1 MTPEREKHIR
11 EWVAVAPTLFGAA
24 SDWMKELLEE
34 IDRLRAEALT
44 KERLLHIIQCRECEA
59 RTGGDRTEESAAQTW
74 NCKVEK
80 KEAKNG

>member
-34 IDRLRAEALT
+34 IDRLRAE
-44 KERLLHIIQCRECEA
+44 
-59 RTGGDRTEESAAQTW
+59 ESAAQTW
-74 NCKVEK
+74 NCRVEK

>member
-1 MTPEREKHIR
+1 MKMTPEREKHIR

-44 KERLLHIIQCRECEA
+44 KERLLLSLLAERANNPE
-59 RTGGDRTEESAAQTW
+59 TEESAAQTW
-74 NCKVEK
+74 NCRVEK
-80 KEAKNG
+80 KEEERTT

>member
-1 MTPEREKHIR
+1 MKMTPEREKHIR

-44 KERLLHIIQCRECEA
+44 
-59 RTGGDRTEESAAQTW
+59 TEESAAQTW
-74 NCKVEK
+74 NCRVEK

>member
-1 MTPEREKHIR
+1 MKMTPEREKHIR

-44 KERLLHIIQCRECEA
+44 KERLLLSLLAERANNPE
-59 RTGGDRTEESAAQTW
+59 TEESAAQTW
-74 NCKVEK
+74 NCRVEK